1 MSNIFYDSRHE
12 PLPPLCVSPSFFSI
26 KTKKKMREIERE
38 RDSPQCAA
46 LIKQTCVNY
55 SYSVH
60 FTLFKNCRKPFKAPS
75 PSRQSFSF
83 FTKELLVFANQLP
96 FFYYELFIFNIQLH
110 YITLVCFILTSYMW
124 VYILKY

>member
-1 MSNIFYDSRHE
+1 
-12 PLPPLCVSPSFFSI
+12 
-26 KTKKKMREIERE
+26 MREIERE
-38 RDSPQCAA
+38 RDSPQCVA

>member
-1 MSNIFYDSRHE
+1 MSNIFSDSR
-12 PLPPLCVSPSFFSI
+12 PSLYLLSVFPQLSFRL
-26 KTKKKMREIERE
+26 KQRKNERNRE
-38 RDSPQCAA
+38 RDSPQCVA

-110 YITLVCFILTSYMW
+110 YITLVFIHVGIYSK
-124 VYILKY
+124 ILIHT

>member
-1 MSNIFYDSRHE
+1 MSNIFSDSRLSLYLLSVF
-12 PLPPLCVSPSFFSI
+12 PQLSFRL
-26 KTKKKMREIERE
+26 KQRKNERNRE
-38 RDSPQCAA
+38 RDSPQCVA

-110 YITLVCFILTSYMW
+110 YITLVFIHVGIYSK
-124 VYILKY
+124 ILIHT